1 MSSVDYR
8 RHLGGSTGPQEPKTS
23 RRIRRTPDTAKR
35 HSRDAPC
42 AKKNKDIVHETPLRA
57 ATAVTIESSTYQ
69 ELSNYQLKLYRDLYR
84 IRETSVQLQAIEER
98 HPFLR
103 ESIERTQIV
112 LLAVQLE
119 LQDKLRSNE
128 RALQATTTRE
138 AT

>member
-1 MSSVDYR
+1 MCSSD
-8 RHLGGSTGPQEPKTS
+8 L
-23 RRIRRTPDTAKR
+23 A
-35 HSRDAPC
+35 
-42 AKKNKDIVHETPLRA
+42 TPLRA
-57 ATAVTIESSTYQ
+57 ANIVTIDSSTYQ

-84 IRETSVQLQAIEER
+84 IRETSVQLQQIEEK

-112 LLAVQLE
+112 LLAAQLE

-128 RALQATTTRE
+128 RALQAT

>member
-1 MSSVDYR
+1 MQD
-8 RHLGGSTGPQEPKTS
+8 P
-23 RRIRRTPDTAKR
+23 RRTKKR

-42 AKKNKDIVHETPLRA
+42 VEEQDTVHETPLRA
-57 ATAVTIESSTYQ
+57 ATTVTIDSSTYQ

-84 IRETSVQLQAIEER
+84 IRETSVQLQAIEEK

-112 LLAVQLE
+112 LLAAQLE
-119 LQDKLRSNE
+119 LQDKLRNNE
-128 RALQATTTRE
+128 RALQATATRE